1 MRQYH
6 IVSAV
11 LVAVAFL
18 VLLLWQAGVPS
29 LDNLTNTD
37 QVVGV
42 ERFGG
47 DPQESIRA
55 LCLASGERVLA
66 GDKSLRR
73 ELEAGTRTIIV
84 RTARGNVKVIIVDG
98 RTGPY
103 FRTVGDGIEENNLLA
118 LPNC

>member
-11 LVAVAFL
+11 LVAVTL
-18 VLLLWQAGVPS
+18 MVLFLWQVGVPT
-29 LDNLTNTD
+29 LDDLSNTD
-37 QVVGV
+37 QVIAV

-66 GDKSLRR
+66 GDKGLRR
-73 ELEAGTRTIIV
+73 ELETGARTIMV
-84 RTARGNVKVIIVDG
+84 RTARGNVKVTIVDG
-98 RTGPY
+98 GTGPY